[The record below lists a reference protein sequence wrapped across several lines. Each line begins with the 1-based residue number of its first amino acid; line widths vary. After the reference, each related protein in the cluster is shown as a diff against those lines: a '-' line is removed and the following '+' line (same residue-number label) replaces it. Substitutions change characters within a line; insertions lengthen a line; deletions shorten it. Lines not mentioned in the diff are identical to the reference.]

1 MGSGAGTA
9 SFLKVVLKNF
19 DILAWY
25 VFLLRSFTQFALL
38 TPKRKKKK
46 KKIFFF
52 FFCWVYERYML

>member
-38 TPKRKKKK
+38 TPKK
-46 KKIFFF
+46 KKIYV
-52 FFCWVYERYML
+52 CCSS

>member
-38 TPKRKKKK
+38 TPKKKK

-52 FFCWVYERYML
+52 WVYEDICCSS